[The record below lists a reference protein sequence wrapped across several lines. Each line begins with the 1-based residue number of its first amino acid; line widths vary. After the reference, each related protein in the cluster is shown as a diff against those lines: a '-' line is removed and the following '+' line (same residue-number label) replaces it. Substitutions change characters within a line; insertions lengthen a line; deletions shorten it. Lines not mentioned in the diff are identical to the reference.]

1 MSRAHSHARHSL
13 LIPGVIALFLVGC
26 AKDPAG
32 REPNEPVVDRG
43 TRPFAVVESLHLGDR
58 EHDLVFGSY
67 AENGVAFFDRLSGR
81 LLVASRGSD
90 TLRTIG
96 RTGSG
101 PGEYRSVVD
110 GLRLA
115 DEVLVLDALRRIVI
129 TYDTGGALRETR
141 RVEGGARKLLARS
154 GTTTLVSGRFM
165 RTDRPDTVD
174 AVLRLDHAGE
184 ATRHVPLPFPTD
196 PTGRRFSDVYVAACG
211 IGQFAAARA
220 DTNVVW
226 IVDASTLAI
235 VRTLSVSV
243 AFVGARMTPS
253 PESTPDSKRFRFT
266 GMLGDETGCVII
278 SPQDVDGDAPRLD
291 LYRIGTRQSGVD
303 LFTVPLRLPVAFRR
317 DTLFALDEN
326 TDPQMIRILAA
337 ELK

>member
-1 MSRAHSHARHSL
+1 VSRAHPHSRHSL
-13 LIPGVIALFLVGC
+13 LIPSVIALFIVGC
-26 AKDPAG
+26 AKDPVG
-32 REPNEPVVDRG
+32 RELNTPVVDRG
-43 TRPFAVVESLHLGDR
+43 TRLFAAVESLHLGDR
-58 EHDLVFGSY
+58 ERDLVFGSY
-67 AENGVAFFDRLSGR
+67 AENGVAFFDRLSGQ
-81 LLVASRGSD
+81 LLVASHGGD

-129 TYDTGGALRETR
+129 TYDTSGALRDTR

-154 GTTTLVSGRFM
+154 GTATLVSGRFM

-174 AVLRLDHAGE
+174 ALLRLDQTGE
-184 ATRHVPLPFPTD
+184 ATRHLPLPFPTD
-196 PTGRRFSDVYVAACG
+196 PSGRRFSDIHVGACG
-211 IGQFAAARA
+211 VGQFAAARA

-226 IVDASTLAI
+226 IVDASTLAV

-243 AFVGARMTPS
+243 AFAGASTTPS

-266 GMLGDETGCVII
+266 GLLGDETGCVII
-278 SPQDVDGDAPRLD
+278 SPRDSDGDSPRLD
-291 LYRIGTRQSGVD
+291 LYRIGVRQSGVER
-303 LFTVPLRLPVAFRR
+303 FTVPLRLPVAFRR
-317 DTLFALDEN
+317 DTLFVLDETTN
-326 TDPQMIRILAA
+326 PQVVRILATV
-337 ELK
+337 LK